1 MTERSHRRKLGQNY
15 LIDPVILFEIEQAI
29 NPQKNNLF
37 FEIGPGT
44 GALTEKLLR
53 ENIKIIAMDIDKKNI
68 DLLNKKYSSS
78 EYEFIHGD
86 VLKETLKFLSKDK
99 YRIVGNLPYNIS
111 TQIIIKLLQ
120 YFNMIEDMHFLVQKE
135 VANRIC
141 ASHLSADWG
150 KLGVKI
156 SAFFQTDILFDVPP
170 ESFDIKPKVQS
181 SFVRLIPRSA
191 PYISKNEFRGGSPEP
206 QSGLQKRLKT
216 ILFYKKKH
224 NVNYEYFD
232 EIMLKMKQEIKKWDG
247 NFYFVYLPSWTR
259 YNNKYSIA
267 NYFQKSKIKK
277 IVEDRNIVFVDID
290 NYFKSKNV
298 NNLEIFIFGIYGH
311 YTKSGY
317 ELIAENFINIVS
329 NKP

>member
-53 ENIKIIAMDIDKKNI
+53 ENIKIIAMDIDRKNI

-141 ASHLSADWG
+141 SSNHKDFS
-150 KLGVKI
+150 
-156 SAFFQTDILFDVPP
+156 FF
-170 ESFDIKPKVQS
+170 
-181 SFVRLIPRSA
+181 
-191 PYISKNEFRGGSPEP
+191 
-206 QSGLQKRLKT
+206 
-216 ILFYKKKH
+216 
-224 NVNYEYFD
+224 
-232 EIMLKMKQEIKKWDG
+232 
-247 NFYFVYLPSWTR
+247 
-259 YNNKYSIA
+259 
-267 NYFQKSKIKK
+267 
-277 IVEDRNIVFVDID
+277 
-290 NYFKSKNV
+290 
-298 NNLEIFIFGIYGH
+298 
-311 YTKSGY
+311 
-317 ELIAENFINIVS
+317 S
-329 NKP
+329 N